1 MGVYEVHTWVGVVGV
16 WSSVNQQTLKVEY
29 SVVDSYREGA
39 IVFIIDANDGPLQS
53 DTAAT

>member
-16 WSSVNQQTLKVEY
+16 WSSVDQQTLKVEY

-39 IVFIIDANDGPLQS
+39 IVFIIDANDGPL
-53 DTAAT
+53 